1 MGFRIREALLGNWR
15 NKGVALFFAV
25 TIWAIAYQ
33 AETQS
38 DSIQVRLVPVLQ
50 KEGFVIIRQEWIDLQ
65 GKPTPFD
72 GTIFLTV
79 SGPRR
84 QVEKLRRDSTGQDVR
99 FPVDVGTE
107 PGTEGRR
114 VGLTPA
120 AFPFIPPAVKI
131 TGISPESIL
140 IAFDAAVEREFKVE
154 PVYRRIPDGMEI
166 EPAQIEPPTMKLRGP
181 KTILDGM
188 KVVVEPML
196 GAGER
201 FEEKNLPVVLRYP
214 ESFDSIL
221 VDRTVRF
228 VGQPLVKVT
237 VRLRYKNESLDVEG
251 IRVRF
256 LVPPW
261 KVPFRIQL
269 AEETVRVRFQGPV
282 GEIRRLR
289 ERVKEPDFVLAV
301 RVDPTRLLSEGSAG
315 ERDRTG
321 TFSEDDLLLYGF
333 SDRIQILQH
342 PQREAQGKGLWT
354 YSIIPV
360 PGAASTAGE

>member
-1 MGFRIREALLGNWR
+1 MAGFRIREALLGNWR

-33 AETQS
+33 AETQN
-38 DSIQVRLVPVLQ
+38 DAIPVRLIPVPRQ
-50 KEGFVIIRQEWIDLQ
+50 EGLVIIRQEWVDLQ
-65 GKPTPFD
+65 GKLIPFD
-72 GTIFLTV
+72 GNIVLTV

-84 QVEKLRRDSTGQDVR
+84 QIEKLRGDGTGRDVR
-99 FPVDVGTE
+99 FPVEVGTE
-107 PGTEGRR
+107 FGTEGKR
-114 VGLTPA
+114 VGLTPG

-131 TGISPESIL
+131 TGISPDSIL
-140 IAFDAAVEREFKVE
+140 IAFDVAAEREFKVE
-154 PVYRRIPDGMEI
+154 PVYQRMPEGMEP
-166 EPAQIEPPTMKLRGP
+166 EPARIEPPTVKLHGP
-181 KTILDGM
+181 KSLLDGM
-188 KVVVEPML
+188 RAVVEPWL

-201 FEEKNLPVVLRYP
+201 FEENLPVIRRFP
-214 ESFDSIL
+214 ESFDANL
-221 VDRTVRF
+221 VERTVRF
-228 VGQPLVKVT
+228 VGPSRVKVA
-237 VRLRYKNESLDVEG
+237 VRLRYKSESLDAEG
-251 IRVRF
+251 VRVRF

-301 RVDPTRLLSEGSAG
+301 RVDPTRLLSEGGGG
-315 ERDRTG
+315 ERERTG

-342 PQREAQGKGLWT
+342 PQRQAQGKGLWT
-354 YSIIPV
+354 YAIIPV
-360 PGAASTAGE
+360 PATAPAAGE